1 LVVVYART
9 SYVQF
14 WVRIYGLSQEY
25 WRSRILFEKASGVCI
40 WPLHT
45 HVLVD
50 VDISQRLYEE
60 IMVERERYAFYVKYS
75 L

>member
-1 LVVVYART
+1 MVCLKNIGDLEYCLRKLVGCAFGH
-9 SYVQF
+9 YV
-14 WVRIYGLSQEY
+14 
-25 WRSRILFEKASGVCI
+25 
-40 WPLHT
+40 

-50 VDISQRLYEE
+50 VDVSQHLYEE